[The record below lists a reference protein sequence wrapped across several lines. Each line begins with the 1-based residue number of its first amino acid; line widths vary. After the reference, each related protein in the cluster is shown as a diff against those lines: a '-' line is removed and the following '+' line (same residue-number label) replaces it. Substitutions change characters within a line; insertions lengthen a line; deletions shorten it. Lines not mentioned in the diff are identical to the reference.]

1 MQGLYHSATLP
12 SPCIECPLYPA
23 PGLWLMNYHNS
34 TWKFTSTSIL
44 KLHQHHMPNYTEKLN
59 SQFNSFLL
67 GVIKLGEGLLPED
80 TGWWEIIQNAL
91 LPPAG
96 QLLYYTSVSVV
107 VRTSLGLRG
116 CLLLLHA
123 VHERL
128 YLSSCTSFD

>member
-1 MQGLYHSATLP
+1 
-12 SPCIECPLYPA
+12 
-23 PGLWLMNYHNS
+23 MNYHNS
-34 TWKFTSTSIL
+34 TWKFTSASIL

-96 QLLYYTSVSVV
+96 QSLYYTSVSVV
-107 VRTSLGLRG
+107 VRTCLGLRG

-128 YLSSCTSFD
+128 YLSSCTSLD